1 MDRFCPNCGTRL
13 EEGAGKCPFCG
24 AAAGFGGGKAPNNL
38 KKILAIGGG
47 ALAVLVVVVLMMR
60 YVPTAQASPV
70 DEFVRVH
77 MEALTFDLPEQAL
90 DFSTDMTLRMGV
102 DNAFINAYFRQMGVD
117 WEIDVSGQKLN
128 TLLDVVWSGA
138 PLMTAQFTYEDGQ
151 FGLYIPEASEK
162 YYLFDIEEWY
172 EKEGGSYAQL
182 EALRRSGL
190 SVEEW
195 QTLYQT
201 YLNIFLEMVDDNNL
215 TVERNKGVQL
225 PQLGEKIKADC
236 YTFRPNEKSVE
247 KMLRRL
253 ADALEED
260 QELRNAMRVF
270 WEEYYPTVMLGISY
284 EEDLDEYL
292 DDLAEELREDAKGA
306 AREVVESGFYTQVYI
321 RDGRI
326 CYERLAWEE
335 GSGEQAFVYESG
347 KSGMVLYL
355 DEDGDA
361 IVSLEHKKLDKN
373 KGQWSL
379 TAQDDWEEDVSI
391 VVDYEIDPEQKSI
404 LNIPYGTYTLSLYA
418 QDYTWEN
425 EMEMTLQVGP
435 GENGGSDHTLTLT
448 GQGLMEES
456 GLYDMGVN
464 ELFFTLHTTD
474 EPSKITLPS
483 APAIQ
488 VHEEEDLAEL
498 AEGLDQLMYLL
509 SGQLSGI

>member
-1 MDRFCPNCGTRL
+1 
-13 EEGAGKCPFCG
+13 
-24 AAAGFGGGKAPNNL
+24 
-38 KKILAIGGG
+38 
-47 ALAVLVVVVLMMR
+47 
-60 YVPTAQASPV
+60 
-70 DEFVRVH
+70 
-77 MEALTFDLPEQAL
+77 
-90 DFSTDMTLRMGV
+90 
-102 DNAFINAYFRQMGVD
+102 
-117 WEIDVSGQKLN
+117 
-128 TLLDVVWSGA
+128 
-138 PLMTAQFTYEDGQ
+138 MTAQFTYEDGQ

-292 DDLAEELREDAKGA
+292 DDLAEELREDAKEA

-347 KSGMVLYL
+347 KSGM
-355 DEDGDA
+355 
-361 IVSLEHKKLDKN
+361 
-373 KGQWSL
+373 
-379 TAQDDWEEDVSI
+379 
-391 VVDYEIDPEQKSI
+391 EI
-404 LNIPYGTYTLSLYA
+404 GRA
-418 QDYTWEN
+418 H
-425 EMEMTLQVGP
+425 V
-435 GENGGSDHTLTLT
+435 
-448 GQGLMEES
+448 
-456 GLYDMGVN
+456 
-464 ELFFTLHTTD
+464 
-474 EPSKITLPS
+474 
-483 APAIQ
+483 
-488 VHEEEDLAEL
+488 
-498 AEGLDQLMYLL
+498 
-509 SGQLSGI
+509 